1 MSNINIPAT
10 DKSPEVILNTDGL
23 ISIKGKAIPDNA
35 FQFFL
40 PVMDWVDKYCTKPAE
55 HTKIELAL
63 EYYNTSSSKVLISI
77 LKSLDNIHKS
87 GASKIEAKWFFETD
101 DDDMEESG
109 QDFQRMVSIPISLI
123 SVESL

>member
-1 MSNINIPAT
+1 MGNINIPAT
-10 DKSPEVILNTDGL
+10 DKSPEVVLHAEGL

-35 FQFFL
+35 FQFFA
-40 PVMDWVDKYCTKPAE
+40 PVLDWVSNYCDHPSANTKV
-55 HTKIELAL
+55 ELAL

-77 LKSLDNIHKS
+77 LKSLDHLHKNEI
-87 GASKIEAKWFFETD
+87 SKIEVSWFFETD

-109 QDFQRMVSIPISLI
+109 QDFQRMVSMPISLV